1 MRFRKSIGAILA
13 LPLVAA
19 APSPGPAE
27 SPHKLAPLTVAV
39 RPSQLPQSAVPV
51 QRFLLTANAE
61 ARAFMREQM
70 ATKHIPGAQIAVVQH
85 GHIILLEAF
94 GIANLEHRVAV
105 TEDTVFPINSATKSF
120 TGVAAMQLVEAGK
133 LGSGLID

>member
-1 MRFRKSIGAILA
+1 
-13 LPLVAA
+13 
-19 APSPGPAE
+19 
-27 SPHKLAPLTVAV
+27 
-39 RPSQLPQSAVPV
+39 
-51 QRFLLTANAE
+51 
-61 ARAFMREQM
+61 MREQM

-105 TEDTVFPINSATKSF
+105 TADTVFPINSATKSF

-133 LGSGLID
+133 LDLDAPISRYLEDTRHMAKHTCPSASRPHLGPA